1 MLPQAH
7 SRLPSRLSVHL
18 MLTCDN
24 VTSFILINPIIDNN
38 KAQALAQIHPQPFEG
53 EHVQEFKDAQV

>member
-1 MLPQAH
+1 
-7 SRLPSRLSVHL
+7 

-24 VTSFILINPIIDNN
+24 VTDQKSVYPFHATSFILINPIIDNN
-38 KAQALAQIHPQPFEG
+38 KAQALAQIRPHPFEG